1 MLRKIKRLLLLGL
14 LALLL
19 LTIVPIALLRIVD
32 PPIWSWQ
39 LHRQFFPPAHY
50 PDQARHQWVPLHRI
64 SQSMQLAVIAA
75 EDQKFPQHSGFDL
88 DAIQQAVEA
97 HQDGKRLRGASTLSQ
112 QTAKNLFLWPSRSF
126 IRKGVEAWLT
136 GWMELLL
143 SKSRIL
149 ELYLNIVEFGPGI
162 YGVEAAARANFH
174 HSADSLARYQAAR
187 MAAVLPNPYRF
198 SVSRP
203 SAYTLKRSRWIQ
215 QQMKQLG
222 TGLLKTL

>member
-1 MLRKIKRLLLLGL
+1 MLRKLKRLLLFSL
-14 LALLL
+14 LAFLL
-19 LTIVPIALLRIVD
+19 LTIIPVALLRFVN
-32 PPIWSWQ
+32 PPVWGWQ
-39 LHRQFFPPAHY
+39 LHRQLFPPASY
-50 PDQARHQWVPLHRI
+50 PAQISHRWVPLTNI
-64 SQSMQLAVIAA
+64 SQQMQLAVIAA
-75 EDQKFPQHSGFDL
+75 EDQKFPQHAGFDL
-88 DAIQQAVEA
+88 DAIQQAMEA

-143 SKSRIL
+143 DKSRIL

-174 HSADSLARYQAAR
+174 HSANSLASYQAAR